1 MKLNE
6 LEIRVLDWARSNICE
21 AFPPKT
27 LERVLAEAGVII
39 AGRRIEAQL
48 ASLRP
53 MLADA
58 GLLTPDGDVKE
69 DALREV
75 VMPSLKNAGGL
86 EFSMLG
92 KRFTVEQSDFESIIN

>member
-1 MKLNE
+1 
-6 LEIRVLDWARSNICE
+6 
-21 AFPPKT
+21 
-27 LERVLAEAGVII
+27 
-39 AGRRIEAQL
+39 
-48 ASLRP
+48 